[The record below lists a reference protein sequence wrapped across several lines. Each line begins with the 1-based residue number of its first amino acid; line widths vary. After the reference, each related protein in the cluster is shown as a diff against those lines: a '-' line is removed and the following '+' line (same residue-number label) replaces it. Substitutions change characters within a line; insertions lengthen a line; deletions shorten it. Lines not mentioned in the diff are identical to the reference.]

1 MRTIELESL
10 KYYWSSS
17 IGTST
22 STHQYISN
30 VFGSYHNECIA
41 ASQPIQ
47 SIDSKFQR
55 YKHFGSHWIW
65 TPVITKILEIFQHS
79 GILFFG
85 KLNAPEMRSHGKI
98 ERKCLLNQTNF
109 IYINVWLISDA
120 FALQLLTFRRCL
132 FRIQIERICVSIV
145 GLVTINQFIND
156 NISLY
161 CKGN

>member
-1 MRTIELESL
+1 MHTIELESL

-17 IGTST
+17 ISTST

-41 ASQPIQ
+41 GSQLIQ

-65 TPVITKILEIFQHS
+65 TPVITKILQIFQHS

-85 KLNAPEMRSHGKI
+85 KLNAPEMRSHWKI
-98 ERKCLLNQTNF
+98 ERKCLSNQTNF
-109 IYINVWLISDA
+109 IYINVWLIRA
-120 FALQLLTFRRCL
+120 QWCV
-132 FRIQIERICVSIV
+132 RITAADFLPMSILHTNWASVCVV
-145 GLVTINQFIND
+145 GLVTINQFTND
-156 NISLY
+156 NISL
-161 CKGN
+161 